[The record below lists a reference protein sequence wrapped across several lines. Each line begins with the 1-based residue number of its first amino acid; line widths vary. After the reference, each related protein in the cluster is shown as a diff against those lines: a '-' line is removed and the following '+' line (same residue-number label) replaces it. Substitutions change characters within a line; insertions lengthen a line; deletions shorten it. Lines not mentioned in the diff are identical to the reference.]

1 MESAVAPYVAAVV
14 CSGAAAGVAV
24 YALGDTAVQNPVAV
38 YLCTIQQEL
47 FQLTGALFL
56 LNVLYTYCCKV
67 AAVVCQQT
75 YSRAAMVVQ

>member
-14 CSGAAAGVAV
+14 CSRCGAAAGV

-47 FQLTGALFL
+47 FQLTEALFL
-56 LNVLYTYCCKV
+56 LNVLYTYCC
-67 AAVVCQQT
+67 
-75 YSRAAMVVQ
+75 